1 MEFKIEAHM
10 DTLFRS
16 EHDIEFYANC
26 AIAAMQG
33 IQESGMKIEGFA
45 AMLMPGRLA
54 EVAFNMADA
63 MLNEYQKRLAGT
75 DSDNNNK

>member
-1 MEFKIEAHM
+1 MEFKRLKIM
-10 DTLFRS
+10 DRNFRN
-16 EHDIEFYANC
+16 EYDVEFYSNC

-45 AMLMPGRLA
+45 AMFMPAKMA

-63 MLNEYQKRLAGT
+63 MLSEYQKRLAET
-75 DSDNNNK
+75 ENDNNNK

>member
-1 MEFKIEAHM
+1 M
-10 DTLFRS
+10 DTSFRN
-16 EHDIEFYANC
+16 EYDVEFYANC

-45 AMLMPGRLA
+45 AMLMPAKMA

-63 MLNEYQKRLAGT
+63 MLAEYQKRT
-75 DSDNNNK
+75 DEK

>member
-1 MEFKIEAHM
+1 M
-10 DTLFRS
+10 DRKFRS

-45 AMLMPGRLA
+45 AMLMPA
-54 EVAFNMADA
+54 KMSKVAFDMADA
-63 MLNEYQKRLAGT
+63 MLTEYQKRT
-75 DSDNNNK
+75 DETYNNNNNKAQ